1 MAFHRVR
8 DKNLQR
14 LSVLALS
21 ALALSVLALSAL
33 ASCAGPKSA
42 ATPKPAPVTRPAA
55 NAGVPAACDGEGACL
70 AAACE
75 RGEAKECL
83 PAAKRL
89 RGGEP
94 GRFGPLLELGCAKQD
109 EQACSALA
117 DELVKLGD
125 GLVDYDATRSAALRE
140 RACARGRQEECV
152 ALAWMLFRGKGLV
165 VKDERRAFELLRRAC
180 ALGNIDGCTGYAK
193 EGPSVDRDPIR
204 RRGFELQLEACK
216 AGELGRCWGA
226 YEERRSMAIWAP
238 GMPGVPDETWRAL
251 VARTGAA
258 CDRGDAEACVHASK
272 FAQEGVGRD
281 RSPEDAKALTLRACT
296 LGGALS
302 CAVSGIALEA
312 TEPEHARALYGRAC
326 TLGEGFACAR
336 LARGETDPA
345 RIVELSQ
352 RACDLGHQNT
362 CSDLARRLERGDGV
376 PADPARARGL
386 AELLCRR
393 GWTSVC
399 LELADAEP
407 QPERA
412 LALHERACSQ
422 GDFARGCTDAAVALR
437 QACDAGDRAPCE
449 RLQRLLAQLSPA
461 RRDVVRV
468 ACCAGD
474 PGVGA
479 TPLGRVTAFRAALAR
494 GDLAAVRGFV
504 HPKRPLVV
512 RLEDRDNPEDNQLSA
527 STLTLADLA
536 RTSQIDPNGLDCPE
550 TFAATETTCT
560 QHSGEQHES
569 YTLAW
574 IDGRSWL
581 VEIVEAGRS
590 P

>member
-1 MAFHRVR
+1 MASQRVH
-8 DKNLQR
+8 DEFSQR

-21 ALALSVLALSAL
+21 VLALSMI
-33 ASCAGPKSA
+33 ASCARPA
-42 ATPKPAPVTRPAA
+42 PRAKPAPAPVARPAVSA
-55 NAGVPAACDGEGACL
+55 ADSAACDGTCL

-75 RGEAKECL
+75 RGEAKACA

-89 RGGEP
+89 RGVEP
-94 GRFGPLLELGCAKQD
+94 GRVGALLEAGCAKQD

-117 DELVKLGD
+117 AELIDRGEQ
-125 GLVDYDATRSAALRE
+125 LVDYDATRSAALRE
-140 RACARGRQEECV
+140 RACTRGRQEECV
-152 ALAWMLFRGKGLV
+152 ALAWMLVRGVGLV
-165 VKDERRAFELLRRAC
+165 AKDERRAFELLRRAC

-193 EGPSVDRDPIR
+193 EGPSADRDPIR
-204 RRGFELQLEACK
+204 RRGYELQLEACK
-216 AGELGRCWGA
+216 AGELGRCWNA
-226 YEERRSMAIWAP
+226 YDERKTMAIWAP

-258 CDRGDAEACVHASK
+258 CEGGEAEACLHASR
-272 FAQEGVGRD
+272 FAREGVGRD
-281 RSPEDAKALTLRACT
+281 RDRADEQALTLRACT
-296 LGGALS
+296 LGSALACALS
-302 CAVSGIALEA
+302 AIAIRDTDVEG
-312 TEPEHARALYGRAC
+312 ARALYRRAC
-326 TLGEGFACAR
+326 TLGDGYACSR
-336 LARGETDPA
+336 LADGETDPA
-345 RIVELSQ
+345 RVVELSQ

-362 CSDLARRLERGDGV
+362 CADLARRLERGDGV
-376 PADPARARGL
+376 PADAPRARAL
-386 AELLCRR
+386 WQLLCRR
-393 GWTSVC
+393 GWTSEC
-399 LELADAEP
+399 LALAADEP

-422 GDFARGCTDAAVALR
+422 GDFARGCAGAAVALR
-437 QACDAGDRAPCE
+437 RTCDSGSRAACE

-474 PGVGA
+474 PGVGS

-504 HPKRPLVV
+504 HPRRPLVV
-512 RLEDRDNPEDNQLSA
+512 RLEDRDFPDENELSA
-527 STLTLADLA
+527 STLQLADLA
-536 RTSQIDPNGLDCPE
+536 RTSQIDPNELDCPE
-550 TFAATETTCT
+550 TFAATKTTCT